1 MMIDIN
7 KKYQIDGRDVTIL
20 TAEAPHEEY
29 PVIGYFNNN
38 GDPFWRRADGG
49 VNPYVAN
56 PDYDLIEVPG
66 DPLPAVEPD
75 TVTLPRMTEKEAR
88 DLLLQWSRNSFGS
101 THAVMVLRRLGLI
114 RPDHTPL
121 EQFTAA
127 YPGWRE
133 MDEGE
138 AVRLALEWGR

>member
-1 MMIDIN
+1 MIDIN
-7 KKYQIDGRDVTIL
+7 KKYQINGRDVTIL
-20 TAEAPHEEY
+20 TTEAPNKTH
-29 PVIGYFNNN
+29 PVIGYYNET
-38 GDPFWRRADGG
+38 GAVFWRKADGRLS
-49 VNPYVAN
+49 
-56 PDYDLIEVPG
+56 YDARGSLIEVPG